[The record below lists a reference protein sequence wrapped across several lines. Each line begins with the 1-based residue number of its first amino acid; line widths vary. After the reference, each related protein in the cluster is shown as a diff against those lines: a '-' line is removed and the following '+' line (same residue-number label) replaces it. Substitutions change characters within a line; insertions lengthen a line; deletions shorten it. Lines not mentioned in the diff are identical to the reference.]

1 MTRKPLLIL
10 LALTVLV
17 AITACGKKPPQ
28 QAAIQ
33 GQRILS
39 AIRDITQAYEKKDLG
54 SFMDA
59 VAKDFSDRPSL
70 EQAAGRV
77 FTKYE
82 AIRFTV
88 QYTKML
94 MMIADRGNIRA
105 TFTWD
110 GEWRTA
116 GGKTVK
122 DGARVTLVFDPRDY
136 KLQAI
141 EGKNPFVPAE
151 SPGGAQR

>member
-1 MTRKPLLIL
+1 MNRILSFLAILFLLFS
-10 LALTVLV
+10 A
-17 AITACGKKPPQ
+17 AACGKKPPQ
-28 QAAIQ
+28 QAAVQ
-33 GQRILS
+33 GQRVLS

-54 SFMDA
+54 KFMGA
-59 VAKDFSDRPSL
+59 VAKDFPDRPSL

-77 FTKYE
+77 FAKYE

-94 MMIADRGNIRA
+94 VMIADRGNIRA

-116 GGKTVK
+116 GGKIVK
-122 DGARVTLVFDPRDY
+122 DGARVTLVFDPGNY

-151 SPGGAQR
+151 SPVKQ

>member
-28 QAAIQ
+28 QAALQ
-33 GQRILS
+33 GRRILS

-54 SFMDA
+54 SFMGA

-94 MMIADRGNIRA
+94 VMIADRGNIRA

-116 GGKTVK
+116 GGKIVK
-122 DGARVTLVFDPRDY
+122 DGARVTLVFDPGDY

-141 EGKNPFVPAE
+141 EGKNPFVPVE
-151 SPGGAQR
+151 K

>member
-28 QAAIQ
+28 QAALQ
-33 GQRILS
+33 GRRILS

-54 SFMDA
+54 SFMGA

-82 AIRFTV
+82 SIRFTV

-94 MMIADRGNIRA
+94 VMIADRGNIRA

-116 GGKTVK
+116 GGKIVK
-122 DGARVTLVFDPRDY
+122 DGARVTLVFDPGDY

-141 EGKNPFVPAE
+141 EGKNPFVPVE
-151 SPGGAQR
+151 K

>member
-1 MTRKPLLIL
+1 LEVLMNRILSLLAIL
-10 LALTVLV
+10 LLLFSA
-17 AITACGKKPPQ
+17 AACGKKPPQ

-94 MMIADRGNIRA
+94 VMIADRGNIRA

-116 GGKTVK
+116 GGKIVK

-141 EGKNPFVPAE
+141 EGKNPFVPGE
-151 SPGGAQR
+151 K

>member
-1 MTRKPLLIL
+1 MNRILSL
-10 LALTVLV
+10 LAVLFLLFS
-17 AITACGKKPPQ
+17 ASACGKKPPQ
-28 QAAIQ
+28 QAAVQ

-82 AIRFTV
+82 TIRFTV

-94 MMIADRGNIRA
+94 VMIADRGNIRA

-151 SPGGAQR
+151 SPVKQ